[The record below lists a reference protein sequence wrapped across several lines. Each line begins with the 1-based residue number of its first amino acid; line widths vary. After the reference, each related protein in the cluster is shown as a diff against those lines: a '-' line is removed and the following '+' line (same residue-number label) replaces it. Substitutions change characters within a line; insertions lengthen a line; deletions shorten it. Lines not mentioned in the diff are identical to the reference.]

1 MAALMTFK
9 CSAVNLPFG
18 GAKGGIRVDPTKLSK
33 AELDRLTRRYTIEL
47 GMRGLIHPAK
57 DVPAPDVNTN
67 PHTMAVMMDTY

>member
-57 DVPAPDVNTN
+57 DVPAPDVNTEGSKC
-67 PHTMAVMMDTY
+67 